1 MSFTIEETPWFYIQ
15 LPFRGG
21 ATLNTKE
28 DERLLAQ
35 SLLAKGMKP
44 KDIADQL
51 HVHISTIYN
60 WKKEIT
66 VKNENRKLSNDFASK
81 NDKETKIESKN
92 DKHMM
97 NLQQE
102 NQALKQKVRDLENII
117 ADLAIKLKR
126 ENKEWLK

>member
-1 MSFTIEETPWFYIQ
+1 M
-15 LPFRGG
+15 
-21 ATLNTKE
+21 NTKE

-44 KDIADQL
+44 KDIANQL

-60 WKKEIT
+60 WKKEMT
-66 VKNENRKLSNDFASK
+66 VKNESRKNFNNFVSK
-81 NDKETKIESKN
+81 TKEEMKTESKN
-92 DKHMM
+92 DKRTID
-97 NLQQE
+97 LQQE

>member
-1 MSFTIEETPWFYIQ
+1 M
-15 LPFRGG
+15 
-21 ATLNTKE
+21 NTKE

-60 WKKEIT
+60 WKKEMT
-66 VKNENRKLSNDFASK
+66 VKNENRKKFNNFVSK
-81 NDKETKIESKN
+81 TEKETKNESKNESKN
-92 DKHMM
+92 DKRTID
-97 NLQQE
+97 LQQE

>member
-1 MSFTIEETPWFYIQ
+1 M
-15 LPFRGG
+15 
-21 ATLNTKE
+21 NTKE

-60 WKKEIT
+60 WKKEMT
-66 VKNENRKLSNDFASK
+66 VINENRKKINNFVSK
-81 NDKETKIESKN
+81 TEKETKNESKN
-92 DKHMM
+92 DKRTID
-97 NLQQE
+97 LQQE

>member
-1 MSFTIEETPWFYIQ
+1 M
-15 LPFRGG
+15 
-21 ATLNTKE
+21 NTKE

-60 WKKEIT
+60 WKKEMT
-66 VKNENRKLSNDFASK
+66 VKNENRKKFNNFVSK
-81 NDKETKIESKN
+81 TEKETKNESKN
-92 DKHMM
+92 DKRTID
-97 NLQQE
+97 LQQE